1 VDVDLFLFSDLLMIS
16 VQSTENCT
24 VQPQQRYVLD
34 QSARV
39 KIAPD
44 AKYFKNLLCVTTS
57 NKSLTFSCKTAAKRE
72 ELLRAMQNCLLPLL
86 QGQSRPI
93 EVDVEGTEERKS
105 TFRNYTVYIIKV
117 RNSEKLYTIYPRW
130 SELLDVQTMVGKLF
144 PKLKLPLLEK

>member
-1 VDVDLFLFSDLLMIS
+1 
-16 VQSTENCT
+16 
-24 VQPQQRYVLD
+24 
-34 QSARV
+34 
-39 KIAPD
+39 
-44 AKYFKNLLCVTTS
+44 
-57 NKSLTFSCKTAAKRE
+57 
-72 ELLRAMQNCLLPLL
+72 MQNCLLPLL